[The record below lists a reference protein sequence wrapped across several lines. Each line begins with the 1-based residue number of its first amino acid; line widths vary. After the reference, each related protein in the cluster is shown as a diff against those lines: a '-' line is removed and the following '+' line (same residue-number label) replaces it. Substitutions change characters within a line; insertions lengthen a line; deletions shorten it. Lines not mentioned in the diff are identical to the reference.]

1 MSKKDFQNG
10 YVAGLSTYLFSGKGI
25 VVNPANAPLIKVKG
39 QFEDSNSY
47 FYENIMSE
55 DNTVDTAYLHR
66 INKVATVD
74 FKVPF
79 SMRADGEIALAMRF
93 FDASGYH
100 LDTVQAIST
109 DEGSGE
115 FSTDENYYP
124 GGVLT
129 IYLNQILQEVVT
141 PPEDAEY
148 FDLVLFISS
157 SSIVIDAE
165 LINLV
170 YDK

>member
-1 MSKKDFQNG
+1 MSKKTDFQNG

-55 DNTVDTAYLHR
+55 DSTVEPEYLHR
-66 INKVATVD
+66 INKVASVGL
-74 FKVPF
+74 KVPF
-79 SMRADGEIALAMRF
+79 SMRADGEIALAMRL
-93 FDASGYH
+93 FDCTGYY
-100 LDTVQAIST
+100 LDTVQVIST
-109 DEGSGE
+109 GEGSGE
-115 FSTDENYYP
+115 FGTDEYYYP
-124 GGVLT
+124 DGILT
-129 IYLNQILQEVVT
+129 ISLSGLDI
-141 PPEDAEY
+141 PEEAEY

-165 LINLV
+165 LLNLA